1 MKHFLTF
8 CLLVYLTPIHA
19 QETSHIDIAKLLKT
33 QRFAFVATGIKNKP
47 GTNGSSGY
55 NFESNY
61 YSGPVAST
69 TSIQQSLAYTSA
81 NVGGAG
87 SAYSEMYYRSAGGDG
102 SYFTAYGIPVAKG
115 AKISEIKS
123 IHEVMYFQHNE
134 SNLVMSELDN
144 PKSISDINGNLYEII
159 PPKNI
164 KTKISNKKNGSAVI
178 TYKIKEK
185 GETKTF
191 YLNVQKDG
199 KAILQTPSTEDVS
212 TYIHGYIINT
222 HQ

>member
-33 QRFAFVATGIKNKP
+33 QRFAFIATGIRNKP

-55 NFESNY
+55 NFETNY

-115 AKISEIKS
+115 ATKKEITS
-123 IHEVMYFQHNE
+123 IKEAMYFQHNE
-134 SNLVMSELDN
+134 SNFVVSELDN
-144 PKSISDINGNLYEII
+144 PKSISEINGNLYELI
-159 PPKNI
+159 PSKNVKI
-164 KTKISNKKNGSAVI
+164 KTSNKKDGSAII
-178 TYKIKEK
+178 TYKFKEK

-199 KAILQTPSTEDVS
+199 KAILQTPPTKEVS
-212 TYIHGYIINT
+212 TYIHGYVLDT
-222 HQ
+222 LQ